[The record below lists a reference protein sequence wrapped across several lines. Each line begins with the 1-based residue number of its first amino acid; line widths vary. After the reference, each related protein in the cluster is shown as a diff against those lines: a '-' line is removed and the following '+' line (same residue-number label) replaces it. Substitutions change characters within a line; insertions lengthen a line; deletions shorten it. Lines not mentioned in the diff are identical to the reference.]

1 MSQVSGSRLSG
12 TGARPLNVTLGAK
25 GGMAGIPADPM
36 ADLQVPAWNDAVKEL
51 IEIREK
57 LEKHSKKPKKKKK
70 KKKKDG
76 LLKRMNTDAVS
87 EWDDGVTSA
96 YTSQDNQDDM
106 FAGLIVDY
114 AFTNFQQ
121 GNKPREFKTDY
132 CKATWMLDKL
142 GISDYDKV
150 SNLDKLVFTMADA
163 IREARFTWKTI
174 SIDRIKYLTKQVITR
189 ELNMLDGRKDAQR
202 YAATRMPTISDF
214 EMDNVDAKSVTK
226 SVAAVSQYSGSRASP
241 SPYKKQMS

>member
-1 MSQVSGSRLSG
+1 M
-12 TGARPLNVTLGAK
+12 
-25 GGMAGIPADPM
+25 
-36 ADLQVPAWNDAVKEL
+36 KEL

-114 AFTNFQQ
+114 AFTNF
-121 GNKPREFKTDY
+121 
-132 CKATWMLDKL
+132 
-142 GISDYDKV
+142 
-150 SNLDKLVFTMADA
+150 
-163 IREARFTWKTI
+163 
-174 SIDRIKYLTKQVITR
+174 
-189 ELNMLDGRKDAQR
+189 
-202 YAATRMPTISDF
+202 
-214 EMDNVDAKSVTK
+214 
-226 SVAAVSQYSGSRASP
+226 
-241 SPYKKQMS
+241 